1 MTRPGHT
8 GFLRRKLN
16 IVTRYGRAV
25 SRRCVRWIYFNQ
37 PRLRKYHMGT
47 TALAAIS
54 AMAMG

>member
-25 SRRCVRWIYFNQ
+25 PCRCARWAYFNQ
-37 PRLRKYHMGT
+37 PRRRKYHMGT

-54 AMAMG
+54 TMAMG